1 MKEHSHM
8 YQNLKKITI
17 LLAEDEKKLSE
28 LMKDAIGEYF
38 QEFIVVE
45 DGIKALKAYEEYQPD
60 IVITDILMPKLNG
73 LALLKKL
80 REEREQLPI
89 IILSAYSDT
98 NKLLQAIDYGVSK
111 YFIKP
116 LDPDELL
123 DYILTL
129 VPKLE
134 QSHSIELID
143 NFSFNR
149 NKKQLFLKE
158 VPLTLTK
165 RELDFFTLLLNQ
177 EEYIAD
183 NQLIKKQLWRD
194 ESVLNERLRTFIKR
208 LRNKTSKDLI
218 KNNSSLGY
226 SLALAL

>member
-1 MKEHSHM
+1 MKEHNHM

>member
-1 MKEHSHM
+1 
-8 YQNLKKITI
+8 
-17 LLAEDEKKLSE
+17 
-28 LMKDAIGEYF
+28 
-38 QEFIVVE
+38 
-45 DGIKALKAYEEYQPD
+45 
-60 IVITDILMPKLNG
+60 MPKLNG

-80 REEREQLPI
+80 RQESENLTI

-98 NKLLQAIDYGVSK
+98 PKLLQAIDYGVSK

-134 QSHSIELID
+134 QHHSVEFID
-143 NFSFNR
+143 NFIFNR

-158 VPLTLTK
+158 EPITLTK
-165 RELDFFTLLLNQ
+165 REVDFFTLLLQQ
-177 EEYIAD
+177 EEYLAD
-183 NQLIKKQLWRD
+183 NRLIKEHLWGD
-194 ESVLNERLRTFIKR
+194 ERVLNERLRTFIKR
-208 LRNKTSKDLI
+208 LRNKTSKNLI

-226 SLALAL
+226 SLTPSL

>member
-1 MKEHSHM
+1 M
-8 YQNLKKITI
+8 YQNLKNITV

-45 DGIKALKAYEEYQPD
+45 DGIKALEAYDKYKPD

-73 LALLKKL
+73 LALLKNLRKESEKL
-80 REEREQLPI
+80 TI

-98 NKLLQAIDYGVSK
+98 PKLLQAIDYGVSK

-134 QSHSIELID
+134 QSHTIKLID
-143 NFSFNR
+143 NFIFNKSR
-149 NKKQLFLKE
+149 KQLFLKQAL
-158 VPLTLTK
+158 VSLTK
-165 RELDFFTLLLNQ
+165 RELDFFTLLLGQ
-177 EEYIAD
+177 EEYLAD
-183 NQLIKKQLWRD
+183 NPLIKKYLWNN
-194 ESVLNERLRTFIKR
+194 ETVLNERLRTFIKR
-208 LRNKTSKDLI
+208 LRNKTSKELI
-218 KNNSSLGY
+218 KNNSGLGY
-226 SLALAL
+226 SLTPAF